1 MGFKHNILFLCP
13 RPQVIKWR
21 SPNEQYLL
29 PFQSSISARRFPRGN
44 QKISLAAI
52 VLGRPT
58 KPSQNVGESANMI
71 GRMVVGNTDGA
82 TLTTASVHYLNIT
95 RRLAKKSGGNLTT
108 TKSVQKYIEKNITA
122 MSVRVKAMAAGRA
135 NVGVLAINHCQV
147 VNQDGAT

>member
-1 MGFKHNILFLCP
+1 M
-13 RPQVIKWR
+13 RR
-21 SPNEQYLL
+21 
-29 PFQSSISARRFPRGN
+29 SISARLPRNWNGN
-44 QKISLAAI
+44 GSLAAM
-52 VLGRPT
+52 LLRGH
-58 KPSQNVGESANMI
+58 PSQNVGESAIMI
-71 GRMVVGNTDGA
+71 TGMVVGNTIGA